1 VSAEKQQ
8 QRTSHGWRKLA
19 RAFWPDLWAH
29 RRLLGFAYV
38 FRLIAVGAA
47 VFSPWPLKVIIDNVI
62 TARPLTGAAGRLSLG
77 MSAASVVVWM
87 ATLFLLVTII
97 GAMTNALE
105 KSLSARV
112 RERLTLSLRDR
123 LLAHLQSL
131 PPTFRNSNRSG
142 ELVLRL
148 VDDSDLFARILTKT
162 LPVLFQ
168 QIMTVVLIL
177 VVMLCL
183 DLRLAAFGLLLVP
196 VLFLVIRHYSRQLWT
211 AARDKRRH
219 EGKVSGLAQEI
230 IRGLPVIQAL
240 GSERQTRRRFE
251 RVNRKRL
258 HSGVEETRVA
268 VRMERTLQIV
278 QGFALALTT
287 GVGALLVL
295 KHQLTIGELTVFA
308 AYVAQL
314 LKPIE
319 KLNDLTETVG
329 RGVAGGERLLS
340 LLEHRPLI
348 EDTADAVELDRAR
361 GVIEFRDVWFAYPD
375 DDGARRD
382 FVLRGVSMRLEPGR
396 LNVLIGQSGAGKST
410 IMSLLVRLFDPTSGE
425 ITLDRRPLREIKIRS
440 LRAQIAIMTQ
450 DTHLFS
456 GSLRKAL
463 IPDGL
468 ELSEE
473 KIWEALAL
481 VALEDFVRG
490 LPEQLETRLG
500 EDALNLSG
508 GQRQR
513 LSLARA
519 FLMDRPVLLL
529 DEPLANVDT
538 ASAAV
543 ILNALDRLR
552 ATHTC
557 LAITHQT
564 ELLAYADAI
573 YALDAG
579 QILREEPEPAGQVNR
594 QASFSNVRRLARR

>member
-1 VSAEKQQ
+1 MSVHQQ
-8 QRTSHGWRKLA
+8 QQHVWRRLV
-19 RAFWPDLWAH
+19 RAFGPDLWAH
-29 RRLLGFAYV
+29 RRLLGLAYF
-38 FRLIAVGAA
+38 FRLLAVGAA
-47 VFSPWPLKVIIDNVI
+47 VFLPWPLKVIIDNVI
-62 TARPLTGAAGRLSLG
+62 SSRPLSGALGRFGAGVSTETLVLWMTSLF
-77 MSAASVVVWM
+77 V
-87 ATLFLLVTII
+87 LVTIA
-97 GAMTNALE
+97 GAIANALE
-105 KSLSARV
+105 KDLSARV

-123 LLAHLQSL
+123 LLAHLQLL
-131 PPTFRNSNRSG
+131 PPTFRNGNKSG

-168 QIMTVVLIL
+168 QIATVVLIL
-177 VVMLCL
+177 VVMLWL
-183 DLRLAAFGLLLVP
+183 DVRLAAFGLVLVP
-196 VLFLVIRHYSRQLWT
+196 VLFLVIRHYSTRLWT
-211 AARDKRRH
+211 ASRDKRRH

-240 GSERQTRRRFE
+240 GSEGQTRRRFE

-258 HSGVEETRVA
+258 RSGVEETRVA
-268 VRMERTLQIV
+268 VRMERTLQII
-278 QGFALALTT
+278 QGLALALTT
-287 GVGALLVL
+287 GAGALLVL
-295 KHQLTIGELTVFA
+295 RRQLSIGELTIFT

-319 KLNDLTETVG
+319 KLNDLSETVG
-329 RGVAGGERLLS
+329 RGFAGGERLLS
-340 LLEHRPLI
+340 LLEHQPLV
-348 EDTADAVELDRAR
+348 ADAAYAVEIERAR
-361 GVIEFRDVWFAYPD
+361 GVVEFRNVWFEYPD
-375 DDGARRD
+375 DEPRND
-382 FVLRGVSMRLEPGR
+382 FVLRGVNMRLEPGR
-396 LNVLIGQSGAGKST
+396 LSVLIGQSGAGKST
-410 IMSLLVRLFDPTSGE
+410 IMSLMVRLFDPSSGD
-425 ITLDRRPLREIKIRS
+425 ITLDGQRLPEIKLRS
-440 LRAQIAIMTQ
+440 LRSQIAIMTQ

-463 IPDGL
+463 IPDGV
-468 ELSEE
+468 EPGEE

-490 LPEQLETRLG
+490 LPEKLETQLG

-519 FLMDRPVLLL
+519 FLMNRPVLLL

-543 ILNALDRLR
+543 ILRALDRLR

-564 ELLAYADAI
+564 ELLAYADVV
-573 YALDAG
+573 YRLNEG
-579 QILREEPEPAGQVNR
+579 QIIRDELPHTAQGNSQG
-594 QASFSNVRRLARR
+594 AFSNVRRLAR

>member
-1 VSAEKQQ
+1 MSVQQ
-8 QRTSHGWRKLA
+8 KPYVWRKLA
-19 RAFWPDLWAH
+19 RAFGPDLWAH
-29 RRLLGFAYV
+29 RRLLGLAYA
-38 FRLIAVGAA
+38 FRLLAVGAG
-47 VFSPWPLKVIIDNVI
+47 VFLPWPLKVVIDNVI
-62 TARPLTGAAGRLSLG
+62 SSRPLSGALGSFSAGLSTETLTL
-77 MSAASVVVWM
+77 WM
-87 ATLFLLVTII
+87 VSLFMLVTII
-97 GAMTNALE
+97 GAIANALE
-105 KSLSARV
+105 KDLSARV

-123 LLAHLQSL
+123 LLAHLQTL
-131 PPTFRNSNRSG
+131 PPTFRNGNRSG

-168 QIMTVVLIL
+168 QIATVVLIL
-177 VVMLCL
+177 VVMLWL

-196 VLFLVIRHYSRQLWT
+196 VLFLVIRHYSARLWK
-211 AARDKRRH
+211 ASRDKRKH

-240 GSERQTRRRFE
+240 GSEGQTRRRFE

-258 HSGVEETRVA
+258 RSGVEETRVA
-268 VRMERTLQIV
+268 VRMERSLQII
-278 QGFALALTT
+278 QGLALALTT

-295 KHQLTIGELTVFA
+295 RRQLTIGELTIFA

-319 KLNDLTETVG
+319 KLNDLSETVG
-329 RGVAGGERLLS
+329 RGFAGGERLLS
-340 LLEHRPLI
+340 LLEHQPLVM
-348 EDTADAVELDRAR
+348 DAAGSVELERAR
-361 GVIEFRDVWFAYPD
+361 GVVEFRNVWFEYPD
-375 DDGARRD
+375 DESRKD
-382 FVLRGVSMRLEPGR
+382 FVLRGVNMRLEPGR
-396 LNVLIGQSGAGKST
+396 LSVLIGPSGAGKST
-410 IMSLLVRLFDPTSGE
+410 IMSLMVRLFDPSSGD
-425 ITLDRRPLREIKIRS
+425 ITLDGRRLPEIKLRS
-440 LRAQIAIMTQ
+440 LRSQIAIMTQ

-463 IPDGL
+463 IPDGV
-468 ELSEE
+468 EPGEE

-490 LPEQLETRLG
+490 LPEKLETRLG

-519 FLMDRPVLLL
+519 FLMNRPILLL

-543 ILNALDRLR
+543 ILRALDCLR
-552 ATHTC
+552 ATHAC

-564 ELLAYADAI
+564 ELLAYADI
-573 YALDAG
+573 VYRLNDG
-579 QILREEPEPAGQVNR
+579 QITKDESQRTGQGSN
-594 QASFSNVRRLARR
+594 QAAFSNVRRLAR

>member
-1 VSAEKQQ
+1 MSARQQ
-8 QRTSHGWRKLA
+8 HVWRKLV
-19 RAFWPDLWAH
+19 RAFGPDLWEH
-29 RRLLGFAYV
+29 RRLLGFAYI

-47 VFSPWPLKVIIDNVI
+47 VFLPWPLKVIIDNVI
-62 TARPLTGAAGRLSLG
+62 TARPLHGTLGRLSLG
-77 MSAASVVVWM
+77 MSTETLVLLM
-87 ATLFLLVTII
+87 TTLFLLVTIA
-97 GAMTNALE
+97 GAITSALE
-105 KSLSARV
+105 KNLSARV
-112 RERLTLSLRDR
+112 RERLTLRLRDR
-123 LLAHLQSL
+123 LLAHLQIL
-131 PPTFRNSNRSG
+131 PPTFRNGNRSG

-168 QIMTVVLIL
+168 QISTVALIL
-177 VVMLCL
+177 VVMLWL
-183 DLRLAAFGLLLVP
+183 DLRLAAFGLVLVP
-196 VLFLVIRHYSRQLWT
+196 VLFLVIRHYSRQLWK
-211 AARDKRRH
+211 ASRDKRRH

-240 GSERQTRRRFE
+240 GSERHTRRRFE

-258 HSGVEETRVA
+258 RSGVEETRVA
-268 VRMERTLQIV
+268 VGMERTLQII

-287 GVGALLVL
+287 GVGAFLVL
-295 KHQLTIGELTVFA
+295 RGQLTIGELTVFT

-319 KLNDLTETVG
+319 KLNDLSETVG
-329 RGVAGGERLLS
+329 RGIAGGERLLS
-340 LLEHRPLI
+340 LLEHRPLV
-348 EDTADAVELDRAR
+348 ADAADAIEMGRAR
-361 GVIEFRDVWFAYPD
+361 GVVEFRDVWFEYPD
-375 DDGARRD
+375 DDARHH
-382 FVLRGVSMRLEPGR
+382 FVLRGVNMRLEPGR
-396 LNVLIGQSGAGKST
+396 LFVLVGPSGAGKST
-410 IMSLLVRLFDPTSGE
+410 IMSLMVRLYDPSSGD
-425 ITLDRRPLREIKIRS
+425 ITLDGRSLREIKIRS
-440 LRAQIAIMTQ
+440 LRSQIAIMTQ

-463 IPDGL
+463 IPDGV

-481 VALEDFVRG
+481 VALDDFVRG
-490 LPEQLETRLG
+490 LPEKLETMIG

-519 FLMDRPVLLL
+519 FLMDRPILLL

-543 ILNALDRLR
+543 ILKALDRLR

-564 ELLAYADAI
+564 ELLHYADVI
-573 YALDAG
+573 YRLDAG
-579 QILREEPEPAGQVNR
+579 QIFGEESGPAKQGNN
-594 QASFSNVRRLARR
+594 QAAFSNVRRLAR

>member
-1 VSAEKQQ
+1 MSAEQQ
-8 QRTSHGWRKLA
+8 QHQHVWRKLV
-19 RAFWPDLWAH
+19 RAFGPDLWAH
-29 RRLLGFAYV
+29 RRLLSLAYV

-47 VFSPWPLKVIIDNVI
+47 VFLPWPLKVIIDNVI
-62 TARPLTGAAGRLSLG
+62 SSRPLPGALGHLSTG
-77 MSAASVVVWM
+77 MSTESLVLWM
-87 ATLFLLVTII
+87 TSLFVFVTII
-97 GAMTNALE
+97 GAVTNALE
-105 KSLSARV
+105 KELSARV
-112 RERLTLSLRDR
+112 RERLTLRLRDR
-123 LLAHLQSL
+123 LLAHLQIL
-131 PPTFRNSNRSG
+131 PPTFRTHQRSG

-168 QIMTVVLIL
+168 QISTVVLIL
-177 VVMLCL
+177 VVMLWL
-183 DLRLAAFGLLLVP
+183 DLRLAAFGLVLVP
-196 VLFLVIRHYSRQLWT
+196 VLFVVIRHYSTRLWT
-211 AARDKRRH
+211 ASRDKRRH

-240 GSERQTRRRFE
+240 GSEGHTRRRFE

-258 HSGVEETRVA
+258 RSGVEETRVA
-268 VRMERTLQIV
+268 VRMERTLQII

-295 KHQLTIGELTVFA
+295 RRQLTIGELTIFT

-319 KLNDLTETVG
+319 KLNDLSETVG
-329 RGVAGGERLLS
+329 RGFAGGERLLS
-340 LLEHRPLI
+340 LLEHRPLV
-348 EDTADAVELDRAR
+348 ADAAEAIEIERAR
-361 GVIEFRDVWFAYPD
+361 GVMEFRNVWFEYPD
-375 DDGARRD
+375 EESRGR
-382 FVLRGVSMRLEPGR
+382 FVLRGVNMRLEPGR
-396 LNVLIGQSGAGKST
+396 LSVLIGSSGAGKST
-410 IMSLLVRLFDPTSGE
+410 IMSLMVRLFDPSAGD
-425 ITLDRRPLREIKIRS
+425 ITLDGRS
-440 LRAQIAIMTQ
+440 LRDIKLRSLRSQIAIMTQ

-463 IPDGL
+463 IPDGV
-468 ELSEE
+468 EPGEQ

-490 LPEQLETRLG
+490 LPDKLETRLG

-519 FLMDRPVLLL
+519 FLMNRPVLLL

-543 ILNALDRLR
+543 ILKALDQLR

-564 ELLAYADAI
+564 ELLAYADVV
-573 YALDAG
+573 YRLNNG
-579 QILREEPEPAGQVNR
+579 QTTEAELEQPGRGKR
-594 QASFSNVRRLARR
+594 QAAFSNVRRLA